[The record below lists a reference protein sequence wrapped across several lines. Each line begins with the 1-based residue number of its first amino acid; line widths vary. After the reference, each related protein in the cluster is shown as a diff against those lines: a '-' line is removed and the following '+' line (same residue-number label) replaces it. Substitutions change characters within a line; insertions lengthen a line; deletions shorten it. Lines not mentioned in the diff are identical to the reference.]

1 MAEKTHVPPNRE
13 GAAETAPTAPHA
25 TPRTGKSKKRT
36 GPENFWGN
44 RGVRTALGLAFFA
57 SLVLH
62 YSVSPWTLFPEHPLE
77 FKDTEGEIS
86 IDTDLL
92 NDQPAAPPPEK
103 SDTPP
108 TSDPVAPGPGPKK
121 NVRDAAVD
129 EDKDGGEDL
138 DADIVDAAP
147 EISDAEVA
155 MIGDASVV
163 GANGPRDPN
172 AFIGAAG
179 AVQAGPPLVQLL
191 VNMEVIRQN
200 PIGAQMGPMLSAIPQ
215 WDEFI
220 AGTNVDAV
228 KDTDWVF
235 ISGPSLIR
243 TDRDAI
249 FVHYSTTDAKV
260 DHAIDIV
267 AHKYDRGGYFD
278 AGVPGVKATMGHADR
293 AQRVFLRPQSHLLVV
308 VPPDYAHTAATML
321 LKVKIS
327 PHIRPGEAMRLTL
340 ENPSHP
346 MPFLPASM
354 KELRLWITP
363 RADGGADTIAE
374 ADCTDAAAAIQAAE
388 DLKKLI
394 RQQNS
399 LGVRMVTNGLLN
411 GFDVDV
417 DGSTVRGRL
426 PASREQLQT
435 LLGLVASQLGVSLPE
450 TTSPQR

>member
-1 MAEKTHVPPNRE
+1 VVEKTHVPPSRE

-25 TPRTGKSKKRT
+25 TPRAGKAHQRT
-36 GPENFWGN
+36 GPENFWAN
-44 RGVRTALGLAFFA
+44 RGVSLTLGLAFAA
-57 SLVLH
+57 SLALH
-62 YSVSPWTLFPEHPLE
+62 YSVSPWTLFPERTLE
-77 FKDTEGEIS
+77 FKDSDGEIS
-86 IDTDLL
+86 ISTDLL
-92 NDQPAAPPPEK
+92 NDQPEEPPPQKTDE
-103 SDTPP
+103 PAQR
-108 TSDPVAPGPGPKK
+108 DPNTPGPGPKK
-121 NVRDAAVD
+121 SVHDAGVD
-129 EDKDGGEDL
+129 EPKDGGDEL
-138 DADIVDAAP
+138 DAAIEDAGA

-155 MIGDASVV
+155 MIGDAAVV

-172 AFIGAAG
+172 ALIGAAG
-179 AVQAGPPLVQLL
+179 SVQAGPPLVQLL
-191 VNMEVIRQN
+191 VNMEVIRKN
-200 PIGAQMGPMLSAIPQ
+200 PIGAQLGPMLSAIPQ

-228 KDTDWVF
+228 RDTDWVF

-249 FVHYSTTDAKV
+249 FVHYSTSDAVV

-278 AGVPGVKATMGHADR
+278 AGVPGVKATLGHADR

-340 ENPSHP
+340 ANPSHP
-346 MPFLPASM
+346 MPFLPTSM
-354 KELRLWITP
+354 TEMRLWIVP
-363 RADGGADTIAE
+363 RADGGADAFVE

-388 DLKKLI
+388 DVKKLV

-399 LGVRMVTNGLLN
+399 LGVRMLTNGLLN
-411 GFDVDV
+411 SFDVDV
-417 DGSTVRGRL
+417 DGAMMRARL
-426 PASREQLQT
+426 PASKEQLET
-435 LLGLVASQLGVSLPE
+435 LLSLIASQLGVTLPE
-450 TTSPQR
+450 QAPH